1 MNYKSVYNIV
11 CRMLA
16 VEAVLLLIPAGVS
29 LAYGEM
35 RSFFCFLITA
45 GITAV
50 LSIPAIIIF
59 RKGDRHA
66 LYAKEGLVTVSLAWI
81 LWSALGALPFVL
93 EGCIPNYIDALFETV
108 SGFTTTGASILKN
121 IEALPKGMLFWR
133 SFTHWIGG
141 MGVLV
146 FVMTIVPLSDDH
158 SMLLMR
164 AEMPGPTVGK
174 LVPKGKST
182 AKILYLIYICMTLA
196 EIVFLLFG
204 GMSVFDA
211 FIHAFGTAG
220 TGGFSSYNA
229 SIAHFNSIY
238 IEMVIAVF
246 MLLFG
251 INFNIYFF
259 ILIRKIKGVLHNDEW
274 KVYLS
279 IIAVATGI
287 IAVATLGIYGAFGTS
302 LRYAFFQVV
311 SFITSTGYVSTSFVA
326 WPAVCRSILL
336 MLMVIGACA
345 GSTGGGLKVSRAIIL
360 FRGLKK
366 ELHQMLHPKAVSH
379 VKMDGAIVD
388 EKVVKS
394 AAIYFF
400 ALFAIIGASA
410 FAVSIDN
417 LSLETNLSAVLSCT
431 GNTGPGYGAA
441 SSNFACF
448 SWFSKIILSLDM
460 LFGRLEIF
468 PLLIALTPG
477 VWKKKFF

>member
-1 MNYKSVYNIV
+1 MNKRKIISIIGKII
-11 CRMLA
+11 LI
-16 VEAVLLLIPAGVS
+16 EAALMVPSLLLALYYGDGDAPAFV
-29 LAYGEM
+29 
-35 RSFFCFLITA
+35 CTI
-45 GITAV
+45 
-50 LSIPAIIIF
+50 IPAIIM
-59 RKGDRHA
+59 
-66 LYAKEGLVTVSLAWI
+66 GLLFSSVKQSDKRMSSRDGYFIVAAAWI
-81 LWSALGALPFVL
+81 IISLIGALPLYLAGGF
-93 EGCIPNYIDALFETV
+93 PSYWNALFEIV
-108 SGFTTTGASILKN
+108 SGFTTTGASVLA
-121 IEALPKGMLFWR
+121 EPAQLGHGVLFWR

-146 FVMTIVPLSDDH
+146 FVMMIVPLSDDH

-164 AEMPGPTVGK
+164 AEMPGPSVGK

-229 SIAHFNSIY
+229 SVAHFDSLY

-251 INFNIYFF
+251 INFNIYFL
-259 ILIRKIKGVLHNDEW
+259 ILIRRIKGVMKNEEW
-274 KVYLS
+274 KVYLG
-279 IIAVATGI
+279 ITAIATGI
-287 IAVATLGIYGAFGTS
+287 IAIATFTYYGAFGVS
-302 LRYAFFQVV
+302 LRYAFFQVS
-311 SFITSTGYVSTSFVA
+311 SFITSTGFVSADYTA
-326 WPAVCRSILL
+326 WPSICRAVILL
-336 MLMVIGACA
+336 LMVIGSCA

-360 FRGLKK
+360 FKGLKK
-366 ELHQMLHPKAVSH
+366 EINQMLHPKAVSH
-379 VKMDGAIVD
+379 VKTNGTIVD
-388 EKVVKS
+388 NKVVKS

-400 ALFAIIGASA
+400 TLATLICLSA
-410 FAVSIDN
+410 FAISIDN
-417 LSLETNLSAVLSCT
+417 LSFETNFTAVLSCI
-431 GNTGPGYGAA
+431 GNTGPAYGAA
-441 SSNFACF
+441 ASNYVCF

-468 PLLIALTPG
+468 PLLIALNPG

>member
-1 MNYKSVYNIV
+1 MNYKSVCNIV

-16 VEAVLLLIPAGVS
+16 VEAALLLIPAGVS
-29 LAYGEM
+29 LAYGEL

-45 GITAV
+45 GIITV
-50 LSIPAIIIF
+50 VSVPAIIVC
-59 RKGDRHA
+59 RKGGGHS
-66 LYAKEGLVTVSLAWI
+66 LYAKEGLATVSLAWI
-81 LWSALGALPFVL
+81 LWSAFGALPFVL
-93 EGCIPNYIDALFETV
+93 DGCIPNYIDALFETI
-108 SGFTTTGASILKN
+108 SGFTTTGATILGD
-121 IEALPKGMLFWR
+121 IEALSHGMLFWR

-146 FVMTIVPLSDDH
+146 FVMMIVPLSDDH

-164 AEMPGPTVGK
+164 AEMPGPSVGK

-229 SIAHFNSIY
+229 SVAHFDSLY

-251 INFNIYFF
+251 INFNIYFL
-259 ILIRKIKGVLHNDEW
+259 ILIRRIKGVVKNEEW
-274 KVYLS
+274 KVYLG
-279 IIAVATGI
+279 ITAIATGI
-287 IAVATLGIYGAFGTS
+287 IAIATFTYYGAFGVS
-302 LRYAFFQVV
+302 LRYAFFQVS
-311 SFITSTGYVSTSFVA
+311 SFITSTGFVSADYTA
-326 WPAVCRSILL
+326 WSSICRAVILL
-336 MLMVIGACA
+336 LMVIGSCA

-360 FRGLKK
+360 FKGLKK
-366 ELHQMLHPKAVSH
+366 EINQMLHPKAVSH
-379 VKMDGAIVD
+379 VKTNGTIVD
-388 EKVVKS
+388 NKVVKS

-400 ALFAIIGASA
+400 TLATIICFSA

-417 LSLETNLSAVLSCT
+417 LSFETNFTAVLSCI
-431 GNTGPGYGAA
+431 GNTGPAFGAA
-441 SSNFACF
+441 ASNYVCF

-468 PLLIALTPG
+468 PLLIALNPG

>member
-16 VEAVLLLIPAGVS
+16 VEAALLLIPAGVS

-45 GITAV
+45 GITLV
-50 LSIPAIIIF
+50 FSVPAIIIF
-59 RKGDRHA
+59 RKGNGHT

-81 LWSALGALPFVL
+81 LWSVFGTLPFVL
-93 EGCIPNYIDALFETV
+93 DGCIPNFIDALFETV
-108 SGFTTTGASILKN
+108 SGFTTTGATILDN
-121 IEALPKGMLFWR
+121 VEALPKGMLFWR

-182 AKILYLIYICMTLA
+182 AKILYLIYICMTLV

-204 GMSVFDA
+204 GMNVFDA
-211 FIHAFGTAG
+211 LIHAFGTAG

-229 SIAHFNSIY
+229 SVGHFGSVY

-259 ILIRKIKGVLHNDEW
+259 IISRKIRGVLKNDEW
-274 KVYLS
+274 KAYLV
-279 IIAVATGI
+279 IIAVATAI
-287 IAVATLGIYGAFGTS
+287 IAASLFGVYGSVGTA
-302 LRYAFFQVV
+302 LRYAFFQVS
-311 SFITSTGYVSTSFVA
+311 SFITSTGFISAPFAT
-326 WPAVCRSILL
+326 WPAVCRTVLM

-345 GSTGGGLKVSRAIIL
+345 GSTGGGLKVSRLVML
-360 FRGLKK
+360 FKGLKK
-366 ELHQMLHPKAVSH
+366 ETNQMLHPKAVSH

-388 EKVVKS
+388 DKAVKS
-394 AAIYFF
+394 AALYFF
-400 ALFAIIGASA
+400 TLFVIIGISA
-410 FAVSIDN
+410 LAISLDN
-417 LSLETNLSAVLSCT
+417 FSTETNLSAVLSCT

-441 SSNFACF
+441 SASFSCF
-448 SWFSKIILSLDM
+448 SWFSKIILTLDM